1 MENHKTKKME
11 RIILDSLIKKISLE
25 KEKGLFLNLNK
36 KKFQLLIGKFI
47 FLLYLGIYILSIKL
61 KIVISRRE
69 KTLISGRNYLN
80 KCLEGIM
87 IKNKTYKKYNNPKI
101 SIIIPVYNSQNSITS
116 AIKSVQ
122 NQNMSEIEIILVND
136 FSQDNS
142 SKIINQIQQ
151 KDPRI
156 KVINKARNMGILHSR
171 CIGVLLS
178 KGKYILNL
186 DHDDMFFDE
195 DVFDTL
201 YESAE
206 KGKYDIISF
215 MEVEGNN
222 YYVNIDNMKD
232 GICTHHPNNLIIQQP
247 KLSYYTLFKNDQYSL
262 VDIQIWGKL
271 FNNKVYKKAVNLLG
285 KKRYSIFNIINED
298 IITLYVICSISKTY
312 KYLRKYGLFHLVDNP
327 TASKIAPQDHCLKMD
342 IFFSDIIFDLSKNNN
357 KKYSAIII
365 IRLKEM
371 GYFNLTNKKIK
382 AYLISVIKKIMNC
395 IYIEDKYKNIIRKEY
410 EEFGLLN

>member
-1 MENHKTKKME
+1 MVIH
-11 RIILDSLIKKISLE
+11 ILP
-25 KEKGLFLNLNK
+25 
-36 KKFQLLIGKFI
+36 
-47 FLLYLGIYILSIKL
+47 L
-61 KIVISRRE
+61 KIKIIISKRE
-69 KTLISGRNYLN
+69 KALISGRNFLN
-80 KCLEGIM
+80 KCLEGLM
-87 IKNKTYKKYNNPKI
+87 IKNKTYKKNNNPKI
-101 SIIIPVYNSQNSITS
+101 SIIIPIYNSQNTINS
-116 AIKSVQ
+116 AIKSIQ

-142 SKIINQIQQ
+142 SKIINQIQ
-151 KDPRI
+151 KEDPRI
-156 KVINKARNMGILHSR
+156 QVINKHRNMGILHSR

-186 DHDDMFFDE
+186 DHDDLFFDG
-195 DVFDTL
+195 DVFETV

-215 MEVEGNN
+215 MEVEGHN
-222 YYVNIDNMKD
+222 YYVNINNMKD

-247 KLSYYTLFKNDQYSL
+247 ELSYYTLFKNDQYSL

-298 IITLYVICSISKTY
+298 IITLYVICNLSKSY
-312 KYLRKYGLFHLVDNP
+312 KFLRKYGLFHLIDNR
-327 TASKIAPQDHCLKMD
+327 TASRLASQEHCLKMD

-371 GYFNLTNKKIK
+371 CYFSLTNKKTK
-382 AYLISVIKKIMNC
+382 KYLISVIKKIMNC
-395 IYIEDKYKNIIRKEY
+395 IYIEDKYKNKIRKEY
-410 EEFGLLN
+410 EDLVY